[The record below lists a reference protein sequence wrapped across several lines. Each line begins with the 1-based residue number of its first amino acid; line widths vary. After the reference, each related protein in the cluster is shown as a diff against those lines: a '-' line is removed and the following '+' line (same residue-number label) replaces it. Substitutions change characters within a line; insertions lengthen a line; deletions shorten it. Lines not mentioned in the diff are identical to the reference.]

1 MLHYPIL
8 VIVMHDYQLNWNKY
22 LLKKDIV
29 VFGKAIMYV
38 NLFPHQEGGLTA
50 EEEAALTANYH
61 YTGATTNIHPYL
73 SAMVNYA
80 QPVKFQS
87 FEGAEGKIRKVLWP
101 VVDMFRG
108 NWSSVFQLAYSL
120 DYQRAFDIMQRVWQN
135 WDSWRPLTSWGKVW
149 AGPSNWL
156 IVRLPKSFDS
166 VRRVWQN
173 SWPKLLI
180 QSPLLM

>member
-120 DYQRAFDIMQRVWQN
+120 
-135 WDSWRPLTSWGKVW
+135 
-149 AGPSNWL
+149 
-156 IVRLPKSFDS
+156 PKSLWHHAESLAELRLLETFDMLREGLAS
-166 VRRVWQN
+166 AFQ
-173 SWPKLLI
+173 LAYC
-180 QSPLLM
+180 